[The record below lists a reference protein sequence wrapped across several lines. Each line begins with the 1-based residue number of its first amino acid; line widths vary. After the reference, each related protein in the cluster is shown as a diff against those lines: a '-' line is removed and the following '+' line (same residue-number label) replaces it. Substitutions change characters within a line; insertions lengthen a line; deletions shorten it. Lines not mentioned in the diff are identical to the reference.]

1 MERTEQMIEF
11 YEDLYD
17 LLNQENNRIY
27 SVYTEILNALNSIFA
42 KNGDILVNGEE
53 QQDHKGNKTYYWN
66 LVSVPDIS
74 DVINKIMDQKDVD
87 DLIRDFAQE
96 LLSHANRWTREQEI
110 DIVRSISEFLTDK
123 FGDLI
128 TRSMEDFLVM
138 KFGQEDSIEKFVER
152 NIASKLDDE
161 AVPVFHLS
169 NSAGNLYFPS
179 WGFVSVPVQAP
190 SILKGI
196 RNYQNN
202 SVGKS
207 HFTVKESEVKN
218 RIFWLNT
225 KNGVP
230 LFVYTPLKVYEESY
244 ERTIMDKEGV
254 GRHLVQTDRNNW
266 TYLPSPIPEKSWGIP
281 TSIRGFR
288 IITPG
293 YVLNLTRRLSLRSSS
308 RRMLTRTRAAAM
320 RSCSRSHLI

>member
-1 MERTEQMIEF
+1 M
-11 YEDLYD
+11 
-17 LLNQENNRIY
+17 
-27 SVYTEILNALNSIFA
+27 
-42 KNGDILVNGEE
+42 
-53 QQDHKGNKTYYWN
+53 
-66 LVSVPDIS
+66 
-74 DVINKIMDQKDVD
+74 
-87 DLIRDFAQE
+87 
-96 LLSHANRWTREQEI
+96 
-110 DIVRSISEFLTDK
+110 
-123 FGDLI
+123 
-128 TRSMEDFLVM
+128 
-138 KFGQEDSIEKFVER
+138 
-152 NIASKLDDE
+152 
-161 AVPVFHLS
+161 PVFHLS

-266 TYLPSPIPEKSWGIP
+266 TYLPSPIPENPGDTYVNPRVQEYNARVRSEFSQALEYKVVIQKDVDQN
-281 TSIRGFR
+281 TS
-288 IITPG
+288 
-293 YVLNLTRRLSLRSSS
+293 
-308 RRMLTRTRAAAM
+308 AAM
-320 RSCSRSHLI
+320 RSCLRSRLT